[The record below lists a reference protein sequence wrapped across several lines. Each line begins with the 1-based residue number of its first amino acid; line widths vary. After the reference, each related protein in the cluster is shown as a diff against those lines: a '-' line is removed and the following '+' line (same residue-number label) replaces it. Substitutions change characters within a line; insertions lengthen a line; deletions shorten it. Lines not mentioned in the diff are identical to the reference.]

1 MSHSKLNRLLALLV
15 CLLLVLPAAAQ
26 VYKWVDKDGK
36 IHYSDKPPRD
46 PKAKSVKDMNIESRP
61 TDLEAVAAEQEALQT
76 RGLSVDQ
83 EIAARKDSEATA
95 AAKKAQAEARA
106 RQCANAKADLNVL
119 TRVNRLVGVDE
130 NNKETVATDAQLE
143 AKRAQTRAK
152 VAELCD

>member
-1 MSHSKLNRLLALLV
+1 MHRRYVFLALALA
-15 CLLLVLPAAAQ
+15 LALPASAQ

-36 IHYSDKPPRD
+36 IHYADKAPRD
-46 PKAKSVKDMNIESRP
+46 PKAKSVKEMDIESKP

-83 EIAARKDSEATA
+83 EIAARKDGEATA
-95 AAKKAQAEARA
+95 AAKKAQGEARA

-143 AKRAQTRAK
+143 QRRAQAKAK